1 MKFTNISTN
10 GFLLLLLCSVL
21 NVFGQSKANK
31 FTIVLDAGHGG
42 KDPGNSYH
50 GYVEKDIAL
59 KTTLKVGEFLE
70 KEKDFEVIYTRKTD
84 VFIELVNRPKV
95 ANKINANLFVSIH
108 CNSVKNF
115 EPEGTETFVMGLSR
129 SNMNLEVAKNENSV
143 ILLEEN
149 YKKTYEGFDPK
160 KPETFI
166 GLKLVQEE
174 NLNSSITLASSI
186 QENFTNNLN
195 RKTRGV
201 KQQPLWVLDA
211 AYMPG
216 VLIELG
222 FLSNAEE
229 GEFLNSEVGQTKMAH
244 QIAEAIIKYK
254 KEYFSEP
261 YAYDESKMLEKI
273 AKAEVKAAKAE
284 AKEEVKETK
293 TEPKVEPKGT
303 RTEPKVAK
311 VEQKDHKIE
320 HKPDTVETKDSI
332 PFKTVKEE
340 PILASLEDDGM
351 YKIQLFASSKKK
363 EVTSPDFKGL
373 KDISF
378 TFEHKLY
385 KYYYGKATDLD
396 GAKKSCQEA
405 KNHGFKDAFIVQF
418 AAGKGTAIK

>member
-1 MKFTNISTN
+1 
-10 GFLLLLLCSVL
+10 L
-21 NVFGQSKANK
+21 NVFGQGKANK

-70 KEKDFEVIYTRKTD
+70 KEKDFEVVFTRKTD

-129 SNMNLEVAKNENSV
+129 ANMNLEVAKNENSV

-229 GEFLNSEVGQTKMAH
+229 GEFLNSDEGQTKMAH

-273 AKAEVKAAKAE
+273 AKAETKAAKTE

-293 TEPKVEPKGT
+293 LEPKTEGSGAKGDPK
-303 RTEPKVAK
+303 TEVKVAK
-311 VEQKDHKIE
+311 VEPKESKKEPKAI
-320 HKPDTVETKDSI
+320 KTVSKDSLATK
-332 PFKTVKEE
+332 PVKEE
-340 PILASLEDDGM
+340 PILAAAEEDGM

-373 KDISF
+373 KEISF
-378 TFEHKLY
+378 TYEHNLY
-385 KYYYGKATDLD
+385 KYYYGKSSDLE

-405 KNHGFKDAFIVQF
+405 KSHGFKDAFIVQF
-418 AAGKGTAIK
+418 AAGKGSAIK